1 MTAVKPR
8 GIRNNNPGNIEF
20 NPANNWLGQTGTD
33 GRYATFS
40 EMKYGVRAAGKLLRN
55 YQTRYGINN
64 VRDLITRWAPDDENP
79 TAAYIKNVAATAG
92 VAPIKTIDIVN
103 DDVMLFRV
111 LKGIFRQEN
120 GGDFVDDMTITEGI
134 ALI

>member
-120 GGDFVDDMTITEGI
+120 GGDFVDDMTIKEGI